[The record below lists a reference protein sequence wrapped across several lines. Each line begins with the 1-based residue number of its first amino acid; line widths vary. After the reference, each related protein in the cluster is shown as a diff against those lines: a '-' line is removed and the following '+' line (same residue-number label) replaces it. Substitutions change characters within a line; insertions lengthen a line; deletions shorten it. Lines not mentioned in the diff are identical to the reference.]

1 MLLEIRVAVLK
12 YVRFCDLTQ
21 VEHDKLFELIDMIE
35 YSLSLTVSRTDL
47 SLHPPVLPAHH
58 KPTSIPMTR
67 ANELTLQ
74 ILPVHYD
81 EPVQAKTT
89 VTKLEKQDVSPKSS
103 PVLR

>member
-1 MLLEIRVAVLK
+1 LK

-35 YSLSLTVSRTDL
+35 YSLHSLVL
-47 SLHPPVLPAHH
+47 SAHP
-58 KPTSIPMTR
+58 IPMTK

-74 ILPVHYD
+74 ILPVNHD

-89 VTKLEKQDVSPKSS
+89 VTKLEKQDISPKTS
-103 PVLR
+103 PVLW

>member
-1 MLLEIRVAVLK
+1 MK

-21 VEHDKLFELIDMIE
+21 VEHDKLLELIDMIE
-35 YSLSLTVSRTDL
+35 YSL
-47 SLHPPVLPAHH
+47 PPTVLPAHH
-58 KPTSIPMTR
+58 EPMTK

-89 VTKLEKQDVSPKSS
+89 VTKLEKQGISPKSS
-103 PVLR
+103 PVLW